1 MATSPIISSNDKILI
16 KMKDFI
22 KKSVLIINALLY
34 LDKTRTMQLLQHYY
48 QCFLVQLKHFD
59 GIPALLL
66 RLYLAPV
73 FIMAGFSKTQLLNEE
88 VTGFSAIM
96 ADPNIIAWFGN
107 SDWGL
112 GLPFPALLANL
123 VIAVEFFGGWL
134 LLFGVLTRLISIPL
148 MFTMM
153 VAATSVHAQNG
164 WFAITPTN
172 SDISAAKVATW
183 LGFDDA
189 QASLENSKETAVRLE
204 KMREILAEHGNTD
217 WLYEKGNIVVLNNG
231 VEFSI
236 TYFIMLLALFFI
248 GGGRYTSIDHIIAQR
263 FLLRK
268 QHFS

>member
-1 MATSPIISSNDKILI
+1 
-16 KMKDFI
+16 
-22 KKSVLIINALLY
+22 
-34 LDKTRTMQLLQHYY
+34 MQLLQHYY
-48 QCFLVQLKHFD
+48 QCFITQLKHFD

-123 VIAVEFFGGWL
+123 VILVEFFGGWL
-134 LLFGVLTRLISIPL
+134 LLFGAFTRLISIPL
-148 MFTMM
+148 MFTMI
-153 VAATSVHAQNG
+153 VAATTVHADNG

-172 SDISAAKVATW
+172 SDISAARVATW
-183 LGFDDA
+183 LGFDSA
-189 QASLENSKETAVRLE
+189 EISLENSRETALRLE
-204 KMREILAEHGNTD
+204 QMRSLLEENGNTD

-231 VEFSI
+231 IEFST

-248 GGGRYTSIDHIIAQR
+248 GAGRYTSIDHYVAQR
-263 FLLRK
+263 LLIRK

>member
-1 MATSPIISSNDKILI
+1 
-16 KMKDFI
+16 
-22 KKSVLIINALLY
+22 
-34 LDKTRTMQLLQHYY
+34 MQRLQYYY
-48 QCFLVQLKHFD
+48 QSFLTQLKNFD

-73 FIMAGFSKTQLLNEE
+73 FIMAGFSKTQLLNDD

-123 VIAVEFFGGWL
+123 VILVEFFGGWL
-134 LLFGVLTRLISIPL
+134 LLFGALTRLISIPL
-148 MFTMM
+148 MFTMI
-153 VAATSVHAQNG
+153 VAATTVHADNG

-172 SDISAAKVATW
+172 SDISPAKVAIW
-183 LGFDDA
+183 LGVDSA
-189 QASLENSKETAVRLE
+189 QASLDNSEQTATRLE
-204 KMREILAEHGNTD
+204 KMRELIEENGNTD

-231 VEFSI
+231 IEFST

-248 GGGRYTSIDHIIAQR
+248 GAGRYTSVDYFVAKR
-263 FLLRK
+263 FLIEEKR
-268 QHFS
+268 FS

>member
-1 MATSPIISSNDKILI
+1 
-16 KMKDFI
+16 
-22 KKSVLIINALLY
+22 
-34 LDKTRTMQLLQHYY
+34 MQTLQHYY
-48 QCFLVQLKHFD
+48 QCFLAQLKNFD

-73 FIMAGFSKTQLLNEE
+73 FIMAGFSKTQLLNED

-123 VIAVEFFGGWL
+123 VILVEFFGGWL
-134 LLFGVLTRLISIPL
+134 LLVGALTRLISLPL
-148 MFTMM
+148 MFTMI
-153 VAATSVHAQNG
+153 VAATSVHADNG

-183 LGFDDA
+183 LGVDSA
-189 QASLENSKETAVRLE
+189 QASLDNSKETATRLE
-204 KMREILAEHGNTD
+204 KMREILAENGNTE

-231 VEFSI
+231 IEFST

-248 GGGRYTSIDHIIAQR
+248 GAGRYTSVDYFIAKR
-263 FLLRK
+263 FLIAEK
-268 QHFS
+268 IFS